1 MSPRDCFWFLAG
13 ALIAL
18 ALTALVRW
26 WLLRRRLPNAAPP
39 IPSFTVPLAAG
50 LALLGVA
57 FGIYVLLGSAD
68 ATAPARG
75 AVTDSR
81 TRSQE
86 IPIVPAGDSMPADP
100 TQHSAGASTGAGSLD
115 EVTRRLA
122 ERLATRGGTDS
133 EWQLLA
139 QSYDYMGRPADAA
152 SARSHKAP
160 APRAAVPAS
169 DGPMQA
175 PIEQIAAVADSL
187 ESRPPATAPGRQR

>member
-26 WLLRRRLPNAAPP
+26 WLLRRRLAHAALPVP
-39 IPSFTVPLAAG
+39 FFAVPLAAG

-68 ATAPARG
+68 PAATASG
-75 AVTDSR
+75 VVTESR

-86 IPIVPAGDSMPADP
+86 IPIVPAGDSMPADQ
-100 TQHSAGASTGAGSLD
+100 TQHNAGASTGAGSLD

-152 SARSHKAP
+152 AARSHKAP
-160 APRAAVPAS
+160 GARTVVPPIEAPI
-169 DGPMQA
+169 QA

-187 ESRPPATAPGRQR
+187 EGRPPAPAPGRQR